1 MLKQPASI
9 FNDVIGP
16 VMRGASSSH
25 VAASVRIGRLA
36 RQMIKGNI
44 VEVIVEF
51 NKEGSLATTY
61 HGHGSDIGLVAG
73 LLNYDTDDER
83 LSESLSNANDKGI
96 NISFHV
102 VDYVASHPNTYKM
115 KIISDIGEVI
125 HTKSISTGGG
135 MIEFEDIQG
144 YDVSIEGGY
153 FETLIFL
160 RKADHCVEDIL
171 SSNKVLIED
180 INFTLKSTGVLIN
193 IKSTEKIDD
202 HIIEMIK
209 LNNEITDIIS
219 LAPVLP
225 IMSYKKCNLPFRSS
239 KEMLEVNKFQNKSLW
254 ELAVDYESIRGNIS
268 KDDVLKKMKDIVEMM
283 YSGIIKGL
291 NGTDYQDRILHR
303 QSHKIKEAQEMNLLV
318 PGNVMNR
325 MISYITALMEIKSS
339 MGVFVAAPT
348 AGSCGGLPGTI
359 LSVVDEMDLS
369 VETAAKALLAAG
381 IIGVFIAEHA
391 TFAAEVGGCQAECG
405 AGSSMAAA
413 GLVELMGGSAT
424 KAVDAASMALQ
435 NVLGLICDPVAD
447 RVEAPCLG
455 KNILAGSNALSC
467 ANMALA
473 GFDKVI
479 PFDETVETMLKVG
492 KMMVPELRCTG
503 KGGLSITDTA
513 KEIYINLNKNNS

>member
-1 MLKQPASI
+1 MSTSI

-44 VEVIVEF
+44 VKAIVEF
-51 NKEGSLATTY
+51 NKDGSLATTY
-61 HGHGSDIGLVAG
+61 HGHGSDMGLVAG
-73 LLNYDTDDER
+73 LLNYDTHDER
-83 LSESLSNANDKGI
+83 LPQSLSNAKENGI
-96 NISFHV
+96 DISFHI
-102 VDYVASHPNTYKM
+102 VDYTASHPNTYKI
-115 KIISDIGEVI
+115 KLASDLDEVI
-125 HTKSISTGGG
+125 ETTSISTGGG
-135 MIEFEDIQG
+135 MVKFENIQG
-144 YDVSIEGGY
+144 YEVSIEGGF

-160 RKADHCVEDIL
+160 ENANNSIEAIL
-171 SSNKVLIED
+171 SENEVLIEAID
-180 INFTLKSTGVLIN
+180 TSVKSTGVLIN
-193 IKSTEKIDD
+193 IKSTDEINDEIIKI
-202 HIIEMIK
+202 MK
-209 LNNEITDIIS
+209 NNNEVIDIMT
-219 LAPVLP
+219 LTPVLP
-225 IMSYKKCNLPFRSS
+225 IMSSRKCDVPFLTSKK
-239 KEMLEVNKFQNKSLW
+239 MLELNKLENKSLW
-254 ELAVDYESIRGNIS
+254 ELAVDYECVRGNIS
-268 KDDVLKKMKDIVEMM
+268 KEAVFQKMRDIVVIM
-283 YSGIIKGL
+283 SKGINNGL
-291 NGTDYQDRILHR
+291 NGTVYQDRILQR
-303 QSHKIKEAQEMNLLV
+303 QSHKIKEAQDSNLLV
-318 PGNVMNR
+318 PGNVLNR

-369 VETAAKALLAAG
+369 IEAATKALLAAG

-405 AGSSMAAA
+405 AGSAMAAA
-413 GLVELMGGSAT
+413 GLVELMGGSAI

-435 NVLGLICDPVAD
+435 NVMGMICDPIAD

-455 KNILAGSNALSC
+455 KNILAGSNALTC

-479 PFDETVETMLKVG
+479 PFDETVEAMFKVG
-492 KMMVPELRCTG
+492 KMIVPELRCTG

-513 KEIYINLNKNNS
+513 REIYTDLNKN

>member
-61 HGHGSDIGLVAG
+61 HGHGSDMGLVAG
-73 LLNYDTDDER
+73 LLNYDTHDER
-83 LSESLSNANDKGI
+83 LPQSIANAKDKGI

-102 VDYVASHPNTYKM
+102 VDYAASHPNTYKM
-115 KIISDIGEVI
+115 EIVSDIGEVI
-125 HTKSISTGGG
+125 KTKSISTGGG
-135 MIEFEDIQG
+135 MIKFEDAQG
-144 YDVSIEGGY
+144 YDVSIEGGF

-160 RKADHCVEDIL
+160 KNADNSIEHIL
-171 SSNKVLIED
+171 DNNEVLIED
-180 INFTLKSTGVLIN
+180 INYTVKSTGVLIN
-193 IKSTEKIDD
+193 IKSADKINDN
-202 HIIEMIK
+202 IIKIMEA
-209 LNNEITDIIS
+209 NNEITNIMI
-219 LAPVLP
+219 LEPVLP
-225 IMSYKKCNLPFRSS
+225 IMSSRKCDVPFRTS
-239 KEMLEVNKFQNKSLW
+239 KEMLEVNKLQNKSLW
-254 ELAVDYESIRGNIS
+254 ELAVDYEAIRGNIS
-268 KDDVLKKMKDIVEMM
+268 KDEVFEKMKDIVEIMHN
-283 YSGIIKGL
+283 GIKNGL
-291 NGTDYQDRILHR
+291 NGTVYQDRILHR

-318 PGNVMNR
+318 PGNVLNR

-359 LSVVDEMDLS
+359 FSVVDEMDLS
-369 VETAAKALLAAG
+369 AEAATKALLAAG
-381 IIGVFIAEHA
+381 MIGVFIAEHA

-405 AGSSMAAA
+405 SGSSMAAA

-424 KAVDAASMALQ
+424 NAVDAASMALQ
-435 NVLGLICDPVAD
+435 NVMGMICDPVAD

-455 KNILAGSNALSC
+455 KNILAGSNALTC

-479 PFDETVETMLKVG
+479 PFDETVETMFKVG
-492 KMMVPELRCTG
+492 KMIVPELRCTG
-503 KGGLSITDTA
+503 KGGLSITNTA
-513 KEIYINLNKNNS
+513 KEIYIDLNKN

>member
-25 VAASVRIGRLA
+25 VAASIRIGRLA

-61 HGHGSDIGLVAG
+61 HGHGSDMGLVAG
-73 LLNYDTDDER
+73 LLNYDTHDEQ
-83 LSESLSNANDKGI
+83 LPQSISNAKDEGI
-96 NISFHV
+96 DISFQV
-102 VDYVASHPNTYKM
+102 VDYLASHPNTYKM
-115 KIISDIGEVI
+115 KIVSDIGEIVN
-125 HTKSISTGGG
+125 TKSISTGGG
-135 MIEFEDIQG
+135 MIKFEDIQG
-144 YDVSIEGGY
+144 YDVAIEGGF

-160 RKADHCVEDIL
+160 KHTDNTVESIL
-171 SSNKVLIED
+171 GNNNVLIED
-180 INFTLKSTGVLIN
+180 INYTAKSFGILIN
-193 IKSTEKIDD
+193 IKSADKINDKIIK
-202 HIIEMIK
+202 IIEE
-209 LNNEITDIIS
+209 NNEITDIMT

-225 IMSYKKCNLPFRSS
+225 IMSSRKCNLPFLTS
-239 KEMLEVNKFQNKSLW
+239 KEMLEVNKLQNKPLW
-254 ELAVDYESIRGNIS
+254 ELAVDYESVRGNIS
-268 KDDVLKKMKDIVEMM
+268 RDEVFEKMKDIVEIMHD
-283 YSGIIKGL
+283 GIKDGL
-291 NGTDYQDRILHR
+291 NGTVYHDRILNR
-303 QSHKIKEAQEMNLLV
+303 QSHKIKEAQDMNLLV
-318 PGNVMNR
+318 PGNVLNR
-325 MISYITALMEIKSS
+325 MIGYITALMEIKSS

-369 VETAAKALLAAG
+369 VEAATRALLAAG
-381 IIGVFIAEHA
+381 IMGVFIAEHA

-413 GLVELMGGSAT
+413 GLVELMGGSAI

-435 NVLGLICDPVAD
+435 NVMGMICDPVAD
-447 RVEAPCLG
+447 RVETPCLG
-455 KNILAGSNALSC
+455 KNILAGSNALAC

-479 PFDETVETMLKVG
+479 PFDETVEAMFKVG
-492 KMMVPELRCTG
+492 KMIAPELRCTG
-503 KGGLSITDTA
+503 KGGLSITNTA
-513 KEIYINLNKNNS
+513 KEIYFDLNKN